1 MATKS
6 PTSPNVTWR
15 ERWKIN
21 SERAAD
27 LGRRVRFYFTGD
39 GQSQAGMAAL
49 TGTLAGTRQ
58 GMISSPSKMNRKRI
72 ALVFRCCNARIR
84 SAGDADLPRKIAR
97 SGALSSR
104 PPEILLT
111 HPLPESRLAEPATV
125 LIRCARWWCSRRKI
139 STGESAHTGDV

>member
-1 MATKS
+1 MAHES

-21 SERAAD
+21 NAARAD

-39 GQSQAGMAAL
+39 GQSAGGMAAL

-58 GMISSPSKMNRKRI
+58 GMISFTSKMNRKRT
-72 ALVFRCCNARIR
+72 ALVFRCCNARDS
-84 SAGDADLPRKIAR
+84 SAGDANLPRKITR
-97 SGALSSR
+97 SGALLLG

-111 HPLPESRLAEPATV
+111 HPLPESRLADARTV
-125 LIRCARWWCSRRKI
+125 LIRCDRWWCSRRKI
-139 STGESAHTGDV
+139 SIWRSAHTGDV